1 MVFEEAVFLIVMMIL
16 AFLFVGVFL
25 NESFWQGYRNTKFLD
40 EMKKEKKDW
49 SSIEHNLI
57 KSKLKE

>member
-1 MVFEEAVFLIVMMIL
+1 MVFEEALFLIVSMVL
-16 AFLFVGVFL
+16 VFLFVGVFL

-49 SSIEHNLI
+49 ISSERNLI